1 MTTTGQKLIFQAALT
16 SVPEQRQAILEK
28 LQAGDV
34 DVGFEALDNLL
45 RQANIS
51 QRPLLSDLAIRLVE
65 LGVEKRLLKHLSTL
79 LLDEEVQVRNVSW
92 LLCELDAPSKSH
104 TSTECSHRPI
114 PMSFF
119 PTSLGS

>member
-28 LQAGDV
+28 LQAGDI

-51 QRPLLSDLAIRLVE
+51 QRPLLSDLALPA
-65 LGVEKRLLKHLSTL
+65 S
-79 LLDEEVQVRNVSW
+79 
-92 LLCELDAPSKSH
+92 
-104 TSTECSHRPI
+104 
-114 PMSFF
+114 
-119 PTSLGS
+119 

>member
-45 RQANIS
+45 RRANIS
-51 QRPLLSDLAIRLVE
+51 QR
-65 LGVEKRLLKHLSTL
+65 H
-79 LLDEEVQVRNVSW
+79 
-92 LLCELDAPSKSH
+92 
-104 TSTECSHRPI
+104 
-114 PMSFF
+114 F
-119 PTSLGS
+119 